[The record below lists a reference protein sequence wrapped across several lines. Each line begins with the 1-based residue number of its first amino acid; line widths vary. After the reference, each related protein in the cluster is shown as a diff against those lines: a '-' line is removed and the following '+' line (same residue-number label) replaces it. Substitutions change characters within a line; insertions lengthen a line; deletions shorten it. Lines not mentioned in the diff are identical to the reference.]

1 MPYMMPPGM
10 VPVSSD
16 SSGASSLTPHTLGY
30 PPVEDHNKS
39 KGKDSLQVKNPTNV
53 PELAK
58 FRKLAF
64 ATAVPK
70 AEQKAGSP
78 PPEITHNGTKVQMCV
93 GYHVKGKCWE
103 KCPRAAD
110 HVAHSAQDTTKLVE
124 WCKKAYSEE

>member
-1 MPYMMPPGM
+1 MERGIPALHDAPRHGWRIKPG
-10 VPVSSD
+10 
-16 SSGASSLTPHTLGY
+16 
-30 PPVEDHNKS
+30 EDDPKS
-39 KGKDSLQVKNPTNV
+39 KGKNSLQVKNSTHV
-53 PELAK
+53 PELTQ
-58 FRKLAF
+58 FRKLAL

-110 HVAHSAQDTTKLVE
+110 HVAHSAQDTAKLVE
-124 WCKKAYSEE
+124 WCKKAYAEE